1 MKCRYILPLLIL
13 ILSGCSAEWHLS
25 KAVKKNPSLL
35 KERITSV
42 TDTVVVEPIAVRD
55 TVTLSKVDTVEIAKD
70 RFRVKIMRSYD
81 TLIID
86 GGCDADTIVRT
97 ISVQVPQL
105 VVGETK
111 FQRIQRYTFWGLISL
126 LLIAIALI
134 IIRKSLW
141 LNLK

>member
-55 TVTLSKVDTVEIAKD
+55 TVTLSKVDTVEIVKD

-111 FQRIQRYTFWGLISL
+111 FQRIQRYTFWGLVSL

>member
-55 TVTLSKVDTVEIAKD
+55 TVTLSKMDTVEIAKD

-111 FQRIQRYTFWGLISL
+111 FQRIQRYTFWGLVSL

>member
-25 KAVKKNPSLL
+25 RAVKKNPDLL
-35 KERITSV
+35 KERVV
-42 TDTVVVEPIAVRD
+42 TVLDTIVTKPIVVRD
-55 TVTLSKVDTVEIAKD
+55 TVTLSQTDTIEIVKD

-81 TLIID
+81 TLMID

-97 ISVQVPQL
+97 ISVPVPQL
-105 VVGETK
+105 VIGESK
-111 FQRIQRYTFWGLISL
+111 LQRIQRYTFWGLISL

-134 IIRKSLW
+134 IIRKSVW
-141 LNLK
+141 LK

>member
-1 MKCRYILPLLIL
+1 MKCRYIPPLLIL

-55 TVTLSKVDTVEIAKD
+55 TVTLSKVDTVEIVKD

-111 FQRIQRYTFWGLISL
+111 FQRIQRYTFWGLVSL